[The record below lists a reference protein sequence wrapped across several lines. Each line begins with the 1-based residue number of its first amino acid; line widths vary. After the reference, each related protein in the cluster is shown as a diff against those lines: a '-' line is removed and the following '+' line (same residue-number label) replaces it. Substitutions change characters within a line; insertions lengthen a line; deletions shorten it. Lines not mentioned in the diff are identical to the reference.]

1 MVIINLIGSRKK
13 IPFTQKDL
21 TFIVKTFHKVANKKV
36 GINLPLTIDCCLVSR
51 KKIIQLNEK
60 WRGKSQPAAILAF
73 PDYYLKQKGEP
84 VRGEIHLGDLII
96 APEVIKS
103 KAKENFGESNL
114 KNFRLQF
121 INSFIHSLA
130 HLYGYTHDSI
140 KNILKMDG
148 VEKQTKGVVI
158 KKLIRS

>member
-21 TFIVKTFHKVANKKV
+21 TFIVKTFHKIADKK
-36 GINLPLTIDCCLVSR
+36 IEIDLPLTIDCCLVSR

-60 WRGKSQPAAILAF
+60 WRGKSQSATILAF

-96 APEVIKS
+96 APEVIRS

-130 HLYGYTHDSI
+130 HLYGYTHNSI
-140 KNILKMDG
+140 KNILKMEK
-148 VEKQTKGVVI
+148 VEKQIKEIVI